1 MWKDLSRDTTMIFQF
16 ESPFASDS
24 LKRFEPHSIFDMSMV
39 TAAIRPSGTSYRD
52 KLLKHIPN
60 HNPSKLIDE
69 LLEDSNGYLI
79 YQEQIIAFL
88 QQICGLSGGEAD
100 NIRRAIGRKRKDILD
115 DALPSILDGYCSKSD
130 KPREEAE
137 AEAKEFLQ
145 IIEDASSYMFGYNHS
160 IAYCMLGYMCAY
172 YRHYYPLEFITA
184 FLNNAANEDDIR
196 NGTDYANSI
205 GVKVTMP
212 RWGVSKSEYFYNN
225 DTRLIAKG
233 ISSIKFMNQTVAEEM
248 YEKAH
253 NGLFPCFVDVLD
265 ALKDTHVNSRMLEIL
280 IKINFFV
287 EFGNQRELS
296 LINEMYNLFKKGDA
310 KMISKEKAEKT
321 IFLDIIKMYS
331 TDKTKSGSIS
341 KNFTFL
347 DLPRLMRKCEDLI
360 MDQELEDVPIRTKI
374 ANCYEA
380 MGYVGYI
387 SGKEE
392 DLKKLYVLDVYPL
405 RRHRDNVQF
414 AYSITT
420 QSVGSGKRSKLTVKN
435 PIYNRDPIRKGDL
448 ILCVGYE
455 PDGKYF
461 NLYHYLHIY

>member
-1 MWKDLSRDTTMIFQF
+1 
-16 ESPFASDS
+16 
-24 LKRFEPHSIFDMSMV
+24 
-39 TAAIRPSGTSYRD
+39 
-52 KLLKHIPN
+52 
-60 HNPSKLIDE
+60 
-69 LLEDSNGYLI
+69 
-79 YQEQIIAFL
+79 
-88 QQICGLSGGEAD
+88 
-100 NIRRAIGRKRKDILD
+100 
-115 DALPSILDGYCSKSD
+115 
-130 KPREEAE
+130 
-137 AEAKEFLQ
+137 
-145 IIEDASSYMFGYNHS
+145 
-160 IAYCMLGYMCAY
+160 
-172 YRHYYPLEFITA
+172 
-184 FLNNAANEDDIR
+184 
-196 NGTDYANSI
+196 
-205 GVKVTMP
+205 
-212 RWGVSKSEYFYNN
+212 
-225 DTRLIAKG
+225 
-233 ISSIKFMNQTVAEEM
+233 
-248 YEKAH
+248 
-253 NGLFPCFVDVLD
+253 
-265 ALKDTHVNSRMLEIL
+265 
-280 IKINFFV
+280 
-287 EFGNQRELS
+287 
-296 LINEMYNLFKKGDA
+296 MYNLFKKGDA

-392 DLKKLYVLDVYPL
+392 DLKKLYVLDVYPV

-414 AYSITT
+414 AYSIVT
-420 QSVGSGKRSKLTVKN
+420 QSVGSGKRSRLTVKN